1 MAVFGATVL
10 LSNQLMGHRCTRSLL
25 RCLVVGVLAT
35 FAQATEVK
43 ANTAAAFE
51 RYIRATETQRADD
64 LHNGRF
70 LVLDSLPDPA
80 RQESYAKLR
89 QGQLYIEQLH
99 LKENGHSIPIPGG
112 LVHHWVGVMFVPGA
126 TLSRVISV
134 LQDYDNH
141 KNVYKPD
148 VRRSKLLEHNGNE
161 CKIFLQFY
169 RKSIVTVVINANF
182 DVHYTMLGSTRA
194 LSQSYSTRIAEVD
207 NPDKSNEH
215 ELPVGNDH
223 GYLWRLDNY
232 WRIEE
237 KDGGAYVQVESVALS
252 RSIPN
257 LFAWLINPL
266 VRSIPRSVLSR
277 LLTATRQAVA
287 DREHVPTGHLLVNP
301 KIRDGV

>member
-1 MAVFGATVL
+1 
-10 LSNQLMGHRCTRSLL
+10 
-25 RCLVVGVLAT
+25 VVGVLAT

-134 LQDYDNH
+134 LRDYDNH

-301 KIRDGV
+301 KIRHGVRFTPSATVMPLGMRELLPCGP